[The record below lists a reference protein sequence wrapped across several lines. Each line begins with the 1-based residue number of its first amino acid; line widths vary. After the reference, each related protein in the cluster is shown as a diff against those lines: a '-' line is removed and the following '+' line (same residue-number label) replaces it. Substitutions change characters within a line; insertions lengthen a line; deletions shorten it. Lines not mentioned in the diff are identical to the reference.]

1 MLLVITKSRDVTAD
15 YLCGR
20 LAEHAIEFRR
30 LDTDGCL
37 ERISLSYS
45 NSTPVLRYKTEE
57 WAAGDFTHV
66 WFRRPLPL
74 TLGIEME
81 DAERAHTLA
90 EWSEAL
96 EGFLGHI
103 PLEAWMNHPSLN
115 VRASH
120 KMEQLSR
127 AARFGLVVPPTIVSQ
142 DAERVRSFFWDE
154 CDGRMI
160 VKPLASGYLERQ
172 SPSDD
177 TVIYAN
183 RVSESELND
192 LGLVSRCPTL
202 FQREVAKRMDVRLC
216 VVDDRVAAAGMVADE
231 AGVQVLDIRR
241 PNVRDVKYVKVV
253 PPPEVESALLCLV
266 RSYGLRFAAVD
277 MAVADDGHWV
287 FFEINPN
294 GQWAWLDISGGFDVA
309 RLFVQSFSRT

>member
-1 MLLVITKSRDVTAD
+1 MLLVITNSRDVTAD

-20 LAEHAIEFRR
+20 LEEHSIGFRR
-30 LDTDGCL
+30 LDTDGGL
-37 ERISLSYS
+37 DRISLSYS
-45 NSTPVLRYKTEE
+45 ISTPVLKYGPQE
-57 WAAGDFTHV
+57 WAADDFAHV

-74 TLGIEME
+74 RLGFKME

-103 PLEAWMNHPSLN
+103 PIEAWMNHPSRN

-127 AARFGLVVPPTIVSQ
+127 AARFGLTVPPTIVSQ
-142 DAERVRSFFWDE
+142 DVDRVRSFWAE
-154 CDGRMI
+154 CNGRVI
-160 VKPLASGYLERQ
+160 VKPLASGYIEREAA
-172 SPSDD
+172 SDD

-183 RVSESELND
+183 RVSESALDDLEL
-192 LGLVSRCPTL
+192 VARCPTL

-216 VVDDRVAAAGMVADE
+216 VVDDQMTAAGMVAEDGGE
-231 AGVQVLDIRR
+231 QRLDIRR
-241 PNVRDVKYVKVV
+241 RNMQDVRYVEVE
-253 PPPEVESALLCLV
+253 PPPEVESALLALV
-266 RSYGLRFAAVD
+266 RSYGLRFAAID
-277 MAVADDGHWV
+277 MAVADDGRWV

-309 RLFVQSFSRT
+309 RLFVQSFSRA

>member
-1 MLLVITKSRDVTAD
+1 MLLVITNSRDVTAD

-20 LAEHAIEFRR
+20 LEEHGIGIRR
-30 LDTDGCL
+30 LDTDL
-37 ERISLSYS
+37 SLDRIALSYS
-45 NSTPVLRYKTEE
+45 IPTPILRYGTEE
-57 WAAGDFTHV
+57 WVADDFAHV

-74 TLGIEME
+74 TLGIEMK

-127 AARFGLVVPPTIVSQ
+127 AARFGLSVPPTIVSQ
-142 DAERVRSFFWDE
+142 DADRVRSFWAE
-154 CDGRMI
+154 CDGRVI
-160 VKPLASGYLERQ
+160 VKPLASGYIE
-172 SPSDD
+172 
-177 TVIYAN
+177 IYAN
-183 RVSESELND
+183 RVSESALDDLEL
-192 LGLVSRCPTL
+192 VTSCPTL

-216 VVDDRVAAAGMVADE
+216 VVDDQMTAAGMVAED
-231 AGVQVLDIRR
+231 GGKQRLDIRR
-241 PNVRDVKYVKVV
+241 RNMQDVRYVEVE
-253 PPPEVESALLCLV
+253 PPPEVESALLALV
-266 RSYGLRFAAVD
+266 RSYGLRFAAID
-277 MAVADDGHWV
+277 MAVAEDGRWV

-309 RLFVQSFSRT
+309 RLFVQSFSRA

>member
-1 MLLVITKSRDVTAD
+1 MLLVITNSRDVTAD
-15 YLCGR
+15 FLCGR
-20 LAEHAIEFRR
+20 LEKHDIDFRR
-30 LDTDGCL
+30 LDTDRGL
-37 ERISLSYS
+37 DRIALSYS
-45 NSTPVLRYKTEE
+45 ISTPILRYGTEE
-57 WAAGDFTHV
+57 WVAGDFAHV

-81 DAERAHTLA
+81 NAERIHTLA

-127 AARFGLVVPPTIVSQ
+127 AARFGLAVPPTLVSQ
-142 DAERVRSFFWDE
+142 DADRVRNFWAE

-172 SPSDD
+172 PPSDD
-177 TVIYAN
+177 TAIYAN
-183 RVSESELND
+183 RVSEAALDD

-202 FQREVAKRMDVRLC
+202 FQQEVTKRLDVRLC
-216 VVDDRVAAAGMVADE
+216 IVDDQVAAVGMVAE
-231 AGVQVLDIRR
+231 EGGIQRLDIRR
-241 PNVRDVKYVKVV
+241 GSRNEVKYQEVE
-253 PPPEVESALLCLV
+253 PPPEVESALIALV
-266 RSYGLRFAAVD
+266 RSYSLRFAAVD
-277 MAVADDGHWV
+277 MAVADDGRWV

-309 RLFVQSFSRT
+309 RLFVKSFSRT

>member
-1 MLLVITKSRDVTAD
+1 MLLVVTNSRDVTAD

-20 LAEHAIEFRR
+20 LQEHGIGFRR
-30 LDTDGCL
+30 LDTDL
-37 ERISLSYS
+37 SLDRIVVSYS
-45 NSTPVLRYKTEE
+45 ISSPVLRFGTEE
-57 WAAGDFTHV
+57 WAAGDFVHV
-66 WFRRPLPL
+66 WFRRPVPL

-127 AARFGLVVPPTIVSQ
+127 AASFGLVVPPTIVSQ
-142 DAERVRSFFWDE
+142 DADQVRKFWSE
-154 CDGRMI
+154 CGGRMI
-160 VKPLASGYLERQ
+160 VKPLASGYVERA
-172 SPSDD
+172 SSADD

-183 RVSESELND
+183 RVQESALDD
-192 LGLVSRCPTL
+192 LDLVSRCPTL

-216 VVDDRVAAAGMVADE
+216 VVDDRVAAAGMVAE
-231 AGVQVLDIRR
+231 EGGEQRLDIRR
-241 PNVRDVKYVKVV
+241 RNMRDVKYVQVV
-253 PPPEVESALLCLV
+253 PPPDVVAALLALV
-266 RSYGLRFAAVD
+266 RGYGLRFAAVD
-277 MAVADDGHWV
+277 MAVADDGRWI

-294 GQWAWLDISGGFDVA
+294 GQWAWLDISGGFDMA
-309 RLFVQSFSRT
+309 RLFVQSFSRS

>member
-1 MLLVITKSRDVTAD
+1 MLLVITNRRDVTAD

-20 LAEHAIEFRR
+20 LGEHGVGFRR
-30 LDTDGCL
+30 LDTDLGL
-37 ERISLSYS
+37 DRIAVSYA
-45 NSTPVLRYKTEE
+45 NSTPVLRCGSED
-57 WAAGDFTHV
+57 WAAGDFAHV

-74 TLGIEME
+74 TLGIEMG

-96 EGFLGHI
+96 EGFLAHI
-103 PLEAWMNHPSLN
+103 PSEAWMNHPSHN

-127 AARFGLVVPPTIVSQ
+127 AARFGLEVPPTIVTQ
-142 DAERVRSFFWDE
+142 DADRVRNFWAE
-154 CDGRMI
+154 CGGRMI
-160 VKPLASGYLERQ
+160 VKPLASGYVERQ
-172 SPSDD
+172 SPPED

-183 RVSESELND
+183 RVSETALDD

-202 FQREVAKRMDVRLC
+202 FQREVAKRLDVRLC
-216 VVDDRVAAAGMVADE
+216 VVDDRVAAAGMVAEDGGE
-231 AGVQVLDIRR
+231 QRLDIRR
-241 PNVRDVKYVKVV
+241 RNMRDVKYVEVE
-253 PPPEVESALLCLV
+253 PPPDVESVLLALV

-277 MAVADDGHWV
+277 MAVADDGRWI

-294 GQWAWLDISGGFDVA
+294 GQWAWLDISGGFDMA
-309 RLFVQSFSRT
+309 RLFVQSFSRA